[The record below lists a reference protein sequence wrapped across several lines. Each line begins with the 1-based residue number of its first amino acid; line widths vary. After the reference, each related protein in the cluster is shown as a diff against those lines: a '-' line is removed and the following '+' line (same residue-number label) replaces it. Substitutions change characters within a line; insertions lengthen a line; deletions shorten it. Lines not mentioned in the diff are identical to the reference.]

1 MLKKKYRNS
10 CNKIPNFSYNQY
22 NQYRKIMKITLTKK
36 QKYNLEPYGKF
47 AAKFDMPKRD
57 TPNILYVGS
66 ISMNHDTAMPVTEA
80 QEEKIINIMKK
91 YRTDVLI
98 HNNKFYTITGSG
110 LTEINHE
117 KLRKYKNDPAF
128 KELVDNGRSF

>member
-1 MLKKKYRNS
+1 
-10 CNKIPNFSYNQY
+10 
-22 NQYRKIMKITLTKK
+22 MKITLTKK
-36 QKYNLEPYGKF
+36 EKFFLEPYGKF
-47 AAKFDMPKRD
+47 SAKFNMPKKD

-80 QEEKIINIMKK
+80 QEEMIIDVMKK

-117 KLRKYKNDPAF
+117 KLRKYRDDPAF
-128 KELVDNGRSF
+128 KEAVDNGHSF

>member
-1 MLKKKYRNS
+1 
-10 CNKIPNFSYNQY
+10 
-22 NQYRKIMKITLTKK
+22 MKITLTKK
-36 QKYNLEPYGKF
+36 QKYFLEPYGKF

-80 QEEKIINIMKK
+80 QEERIIDLMKK
-91 YRTDVLI
+91 FKTDVLTDGRD
-98 HNNKFYTITGSG
+98 FYTITGSG

-117 KLRKYKNDPAF
+117 KLRKYKNDLAF
-128 KELVDNGRSF
+128 KELVDNGHSF